1 MSQNPGLSV
10 LTKYSSLAE
19 RIKKT
24 LPPIQSRDVP
34 VFVKA
39 DSLRNLSRVEALTY
53 KWTEMNRIIGN
64 PIHPGTGKVCP
75 VTPSQIAYHNV
86 WNLTH
91 RVAYNKSRK
100 RGATEASLRTVLE
113 NCFDRYVGHKV
124 IMISGNRQSQADDY
138 LTRFDDLLWGPND
151 KGWTDAEGKL
161 WKYGDLVSQK
171 RHDTMKMTCGV
182 ELQTIPANEY
192 AVRGLENVKC
202 VLFIECAHIDRTE
215 DKKVYTATHPLASN
229 DDTMDFILETT
240 PNGKR
245 GFFYNNFINPTTE
258 YFKLEYDYTS
268 AIEEGLM
275 TQQFIDKEKN
285 NPEIDWE
292 QEYCCKFTTSN
303 SAVFKEGSVVYLP
316 EQVTDYSDILNS
328 K

>member
-1 MSQNPGLSV
+1 M
-10 LTKYSSLAE
+10 
-19 RIKKT
+19 
-24 LPPIQSRDVP
+24 
-34 VFVKA
+34 
-39 DSLRNLSRVEALTY
+39 TY
-53 KWTEMNRIIGN
+53 KWQEMNRIIGN
-64 PIHPGTGKVCP
+64 PTHPASGKICP
-75 VTPSQIAYHNV
+75 VTSSQIAYHNM

-113 NCFDRYVGHKV
+113 NCFDRYIGHKV

-151 KGWTDAEGKL
+151 RGFLDINEKL
-161 WKYGDLVSQK
+161 WKHDDLVASK
-171 RHDTMKMTCGV
+171 KHDRMKLNSGV
-182 ELQTIPANEY
+182 DLQTIPANEY
-192 AVRGLENVKC
+192 AVRGLEDVKC

-215 DKKVYTATHPLASN
+215 DRKVYTATHPLAAN

-245 GFFYNNFINPTTE
+245 GFFFNNFTNINSE

-275 TQQFIDKEKN
+275 TKEFIEKEKN
-285 NPEIDWE
+285 NPEIDWQ
-292 QEYCCKFTTSN
+292 QEYCCKFSTSN
-303 SAVFKEGSVVYLP
+303 SSVFKEESIVYVP
-316 EQVTDYSDILNS
+316 EKVTDYSDILNT
-328 K
+328 